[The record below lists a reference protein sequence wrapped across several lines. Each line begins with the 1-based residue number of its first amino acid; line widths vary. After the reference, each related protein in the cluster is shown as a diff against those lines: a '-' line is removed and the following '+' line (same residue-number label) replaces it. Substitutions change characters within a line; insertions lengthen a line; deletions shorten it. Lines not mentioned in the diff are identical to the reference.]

1 MCAGAYDD
9 TMLESWKGYH
19 SQPAFIPG
27 SEGDREGMP
36 GPLNILHAPLER
48 SPTINDRA
56 ASGTLMS
63 INASMDLG
71 STFPPDGVQHP
82 RPPSVGPPPT
92 STRARRLL
100 HAITPGAKMQA
111 AREQT
116 LGLAF
121 TDMIRAPPPM
131 SMSRPLPSPPSGP
144 GTVATARALKRSQT
158 GNLWDGQ
165 QCAPHTNLRCLHAT
179 PADDATPANSVHWMP
194 GCRIVSSSRQLRL
207 SARRCKQST
216 HSHRVAGVRAHMQ
229 QYRYQSPGIG
239 ADRAGPSPA
248 RGGGA

>member
-1 MCAGAYDD
+1 
-9 TMLESWKGYH
+9 MLESWKGYH

-36 GPLNILHAPLER
+36 GLLNILHAPLER

-71 STFPPDGVQHP
+71 STFPPDGVQPP
-82 RPPSVGPPPT
+82 RPPSVGPPAA
-92 STRARRLL
+92 STRTRRLL

-131 SMSRPLPSPPSGP
+131 TMSRPLPSPPSGP
-144 GTVATARALKRSQT
+144 GTVVTARALQRSHT
-158 GNLWDGQ
+158 GNLWDRQ
-165 QCAPHTNLRCLHAT
+165 TCASPQHPHCLPAT
-179 PADDATPANSVHWMP
+179 PADVVTPAVSVHWIP
-194 GCRIVSSSRQLRL
+194 GCRSDLSSRQ
-207 SARRCKQST
+207 
-216 HSHRVAGVRAHMQ
+216 
-229 QYRYQSPGIG
+229 
-239 ADRAGPSPA
+239 
-248 RGGGA
+248 